1 PPLVA
6 RLFRSPDMDVLF
18 SATPDGGEISI
29 TNNLIDMDAGLETA
43 VYLSLFGGNSDDD
56 ATDETTNLQWWGNL
70 LPGDSQLPLRCRTQ
84 FLIRDLPATT
94 GNLAR
99 LRDAAIR
106 DLAWV
111 VDSFA
116 DSYKVDV
123 SMPALNRVALRIDI
137 SIGDQTYT
145 FIFDEHWGK

>member
-1 PPLVA
+1 
-6 RLFRSPDMDVLF
+6 MDVLF

-106 DLAWV
+106 DLAWI

-123 SMPALNRVALRIDI
+123 SMPALNRVALRIDV

>member
-1 PPLVA
+1 
-6 RLFRSPDMDVLF
+6 MDVLF

-145 FIFDEHWGK
+145 FVFDEHWGK

>member
-1 PPLVA
+1 
-6 RLFRSPDMDVLF
+6 MDVLF

-106 DLAWV
+106 DLAWI

>member
-1 PPLVA
+1 
-6 RLFRSPDMDVLF
+6 
-18 SATPDGGEISI
+18 
-29 TNNLIDMDAGLETA
+29 
-43 VYLSLFGGNSDDD
+43 
-56 ATDETTNLQWWGNL
+56 
-70 LPGDSQLPLRCRTQ
+70 DSQLPLRCRTQ

-106 DLAWV
+106 DLAWI

-145 FIFDEHWGK
+145 FIFDEHWAKCQRRLFRKAATPSSHRLRARSPPLSPCCR